1 MILIHYKLVYDI
13 GIENSLSKRINND
26 VIMIKNIVIIGKYK
40 RLKKIIEEGK
50 EEIEVFICHWGVI
63 DRAIYT
69 LNHFDLDELIIITN
83 SLSDYAS
90 STLKKLDL
98 PIKAIFSSNLSD
110 LAMKIASLSSSKS
123 SLMMKR
129 VQTA

>member
-1 MILIHYKLVYDI
+1 MKIPNSNKKLDYYMPSDNF
-13 GIENSLSKRINND
+13 GLLLAEW
-26 VIMIKNIVIIGKYK
+26 
-40 RLKKIIEEGK
+40 KKPISIR
-50 EEIEVFICHWGVI
+50 VI

-98 PIKAIFSSNLSD
+98 PIKAIFSSNVSD